1 MSEQKFRVATGSAG
15 DMKNYELWSDG
26 SFTFR
31 QDTTVHGQ
39 FGPLIVAGAQ
49 RETHAIPY
57 GLRWYLERSE
67 PAYHATVTMWLAPFN
82 PSWVGVY
89 EAKVTA

>member
-1 MSEQKFRVATGSAG
+1 MSAQKVRVATGSAG
-15 DMKNYELWSDG
+15 GMKAYELWSDG

-31 QDTTVHGQ
+31 QDTTERGAHK
-39 FGPLIVAGAQ
+39 PLIVAGTQ
-49 RETHAIPY
+49 HETCAIPS

-67 PAYHATVTMWLAPFN
+67 PAYHASATMWLAPFN

-89 EAKVTA
+89 EAKVAT